1 MITCNADCEIVS
13 RSLSDVANQVG
24 AIVELFWV
32 ILPLLVNVGQV
43 PSQSQDISQPEPLC
57 LLQVAGDVVLGGADA
72 GHVQH
77 GLDPDV
83 LDGAVG
89 DLHARRL

>member
-1 MITCNADCEIVS
+1 M
-13 RSLSDVANQVG
+13 ANQVR

-32 ILPLLVNVGQV
+32 ILPLFVDVGQV
-43 PSQSQDISQPEPLC
+43 PSQSQDVSQPETLG

-77 GLDPDV
+77 GLDADV